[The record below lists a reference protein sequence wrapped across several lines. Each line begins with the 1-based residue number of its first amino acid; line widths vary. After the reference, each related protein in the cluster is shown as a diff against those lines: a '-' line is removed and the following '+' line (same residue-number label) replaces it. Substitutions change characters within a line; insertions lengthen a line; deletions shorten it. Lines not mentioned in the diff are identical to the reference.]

1 MELLRRN
8 SFGKKTKV
16 CKSLVKETDT
26 TTHLTAFRTR
36 NERIAL
42 RQAFTQPQ
50 ARKSRDWRRQR
61 EKGKM
66 KTRRRGELGGKEG
79 SERRKSHIAVQ

>member
-8 SFGKKTKV
+8 SKV

-66 KTRRRGELGGKEG
+66 KTRRRGKLGGKEG